1 MRMMGNAGNPGSM
14 PAADDETNSKRVMR
28 WSEIVDVCRLFI
40 FHNHNVTGYEDAA
53 CGILRRRCRRRSQM
67 TGNPGFDWAIIEAD
81 LRPSLDTISE
91 QYLCL
96 LSLATWQEP
105 AGC

>member
-1 MRMMGNAGNPGSM
+1 MMGNAGNPGSM

-53 CGILRRRCRRRSQM
+53 CGILRRRCRRRSQ
-67 TGNPGFDWAIIEAD
+67 TEVKE
-81 LRPSLDTISE
+81 L
-91 QYLCL
+91 LCVKMAL
-96 LSLATWQEP
+96 QFHKNSCTD
-105 AGC
+105 